1 MKLNADIIYD
11 SLSKQYNAVIG
22 GPVVKEMTLGRPKF
36 YMEDSTAFTAGH
48 LYLATVEHL
57 PHRPSIQRGA
67 VLVCIGENAYLKY
80 YRDRMTVIV
89 IRNKADFF
97 KAYHA
102 LQEIFDRYDEWERNL
117 YRNLIDGADFDTFLA
132 DSKDI
137 FRNPLFVLD
146 RSFRSIAVTEE
157 NPDWLSLKGESL
169 DPVSLNKY
177 MNSFAMMTEKKGA
190 FRISPD
196 GNDTIFVNLFDKEGQ
211 YEGCLCVMA
220 KEEPFSAGTE
230 KLAEVLAEMLENA
243 ASRNPDMI
251 QDEQSSVKGLMMTLM
266 NELPISQ
273 AQRMLLGASNNKV
286 PYLAVCLRF
295 SSQSSQIPSGYIC
308 DMFEET
314 FADSYAFPMDNGIAG
329 FIAVQDGRQM
339 EQTENKL
346 EDFVSGLY
354 LQAGISNEF
363 TDLFDIRI
371 HYSQAES
378 ALENGDLLNPGKN
391 VCRFSDYA
399 LAEMIINSLG
409 GMPAEAY
416 FPAGFKEVLKHDA
429 VSGVSYLETLKVFLE
444 ENMSFSSAAK
454 RLYVHRSTLIDRV
467 ERIEKELKLDLSDPD
482 QRLLLNML
490 IKATELEKS
499 LRSQ

>member
-1 MKLNADIIYD
+1 
-11 SLSKQYNAVIG
+11 
-22 GPVVKEMTLGRPKF
+22 
-36 YMEDSTAFTAGH
+36 
-48 LYLATVEHL
+48 
-57 PHRPSIQRGA
+57 
-67 VLVCIGENAYLKY
+67 
-80 YRDRMTVIV
+80 
-89 IRNKADFF
+89 
-97 KAYHA
+97 
-102 LQEIFDRYDEWERNL
+102 
-117 YRNLIDGADFDTFLA
+117 
-132 DSKDI
+132 
-137 FRNPLFVLD
+137 
-146 RSFRSIAVTEE
+146 
-157 NPDWLSLKGESL
+157 
-169 DPVSLNKY
+169 
-177 MNSFAMMTEKKGA
+177 
-190 FRISPD
+190 
-196 GNDTIFVNLFDKEGQ
+196 
-211 YEGCLCVMA
+211 
-220 KEEPFSAGTE
+220 
-230 KLAEVLAEMLENA
+230 
-243 ASRNPDMI
+243 
-251 QDEQSSVKGLMMTLM
+251 
-266 NELPISQ
+266 
-273 AQRMLLGASNNKV
+273 
-286 PYLAVCLRF
+286 
-295 SSQSSQIPSGYIC
+295 
-308 DMFEET
+308 
-314 FADSYAFPMDNGIAG
+314 
-329 FIAVQDGRQM
+329 M

-490 IKATELEKS
+490 IKAIELEKS